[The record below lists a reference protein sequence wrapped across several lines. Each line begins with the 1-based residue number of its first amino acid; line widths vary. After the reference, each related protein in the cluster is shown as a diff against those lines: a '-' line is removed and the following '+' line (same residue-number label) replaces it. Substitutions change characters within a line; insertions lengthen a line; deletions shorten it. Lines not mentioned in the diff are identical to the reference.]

1 MHSLEKVTFEDVA
14 IDFTQEEWDMMD
26 TSKRKLYRDV
36 MLENISHLVS
46 LGYQISKSYIIL
58 QLEQGKELWREGR
71 VFLQD
76 QNPDRESAL
85 KKKHMISMHPI
96 IRKDASTSMTMENS
110 LILEDP
116 FEYNDSG
123 EDCTHSSTITQCLLT
138 HSGKKPYVS
147 KQCGK
152 SLRNLLSPKPR
163 KQIHTKGKSYQ
174 CNLCEK
180 AYTNCFYLRRH
191 KMTHTGERPYAC
203 HLCGKAF
210 TQCSHLRR
218 HEKTHT
224 GERPYKCH
232 QCGKAFIQSFNL
244 RRHERTHL
252 GQKCYECDKSGKA
265 FSQSSGFRGN
275 KIIHI
280 GEKPHACL
288 LCGKAFS
295 LSSDLR

>member
-1 MHSLEKVTFEDVA
+1 MHSLKKVTFEDVA
-14 IDFTQEEWDMMD
+14 IDFTQEEWAMMD

-71 VFLQD
+71 EFLQD

-85 KKKHMISMHPI
+85 KKTHTISMHPI

-116 FEYNDSG
+116 FECNNLG
-123 EDCTHSSTITQCLLT
+123 EGCTHSSTITQCLLT
-138 HSGKKPYVS
+138 HSGKKPCVS

-152 SLRNLLSPKPR
+152 SLHNLLSPKAH

-180 AYTNCFYLRRH
+180 VYTNYFHLRRH
-191 KMTHTGERPYAC
+191 KMSHTGERPNAC
-203 HLCGKAF
+203 HLCRKAF
-210 TQCSHLRR
+210 TQS
-218 HEKTHT
+218 
-224 GERPYKCH
+224 
-232 QCGKAFIQSFNL
+232 FIQSFNL

-252 GQKCYECDKSGKA
+252 GKKCYECDKSGKA

-275 KIIHI
+275 KIIHT